1 MPYTPT
7 QKRHALRL
15 ARSNGVADSA
25 RETAIDPR
33 TIKRWIK
40 AEEKELAA
48 ADPVVMPAPVLTA
61 VKDLTPHPRNYREH
75 PEDQID
81 HLVQS
86 IRDHGVYRNVVTA
99 NDGTIL
105 AGHGVVLAAKRL
117 ELKEIPAIR
126 LDIEPESVEALKL
139 LAADNYLSHFA
150 SDDDRMLTELLKDVA
165 ELDDLFGTGFDDQ
178 SLAALL
184 MVTRNSDEI
193 ADIDAA
199 AEWVGMPEFDHRPS
213 ELRLIVHFETEDERT
228 QVLSELLGVTD
239 LESTVVKGAK
249 AWSIRWP
256 PRVRDDR
263 DSAIFE

>member
-1 MPYTPT
+1 MPYTAT

-15 ARSNGVADSA
+15 ARTNGVADSA

-40 AEEKELAA
+40 ADEKELATM
-48 ADPVVMPAPVLTA
+48 DPVVMPAPELTA
-61 VKDLTPHPRNYREH
+61 VKHLTPHPRNYRDH

-105 AGHGVVLAAKRL
+105 AGHGVVLAAQRL
-117 ELKEIPAIR
+117 DLKEIPAIR
-126 LDIEPESVEALKL
+126 LDIDPDSPAALKL

-150 SDDDRMLTELLKDVA
+150 ADDDRVLTDLLKDVA
-165 ELDDLFGTGFDDQ
+165 DLDDLFGTGFDEQ

-184 MVTRNSDEI
+184 MVTRDGSEI
-193 ADIDAA
+193 ADLDEA
-199 AEWVGMPEFDHRPS
+199 AEWVGMPEFDHTGSHLRMIIHFTS
-213 ELRLIVHFETEDERT
+213 EDDRVAVADLLGVDDERT
-228 QVLSELLGVTD
+228 IRQGVQV
-239 LESTVVKGAK
+239 
-249 AWSIRWP
+249 WSLHWP
-256 PRVRDDR
+256 PRRQDDPK
-263 DSAIFE
+263 SVIFE